1 MNLIMLRKKGIVKY
15 LTMEASDILIEK
27 VKEFE
32 GLRLTS
38 YKDSAE
44 VWTIGYGHTRGVKA
58 GQSITEKQADSLL
71 RGDLLTAENYVNGLK
86 LNLTQGQFDALV
98 DFCYNLGAGN
108 LAGSTLLAK
117 IRAKAPTE
125 EIQAQFKRWVYSKGK
140 KLGGLV
146 KRREW
151 EARRWTE

>member
-1 MNLIMLRKKGIVKY
+1 MLRKKGIVKY
-15 LTMEASDILIEK
+15 LTMKASDILIEK

-38 YKDSAE
+38 YKDSAG

-125 EIQAQFKRWVYSKGK
+125 EIQAQFKRWVYAKGK
-140 KLGGLV
+140 KLKGLV
-146 KRREW
+146 RRREW
-151 EARRWTE
+151 EASRWAE

>member
-1 MNLIMLRKKGIVKY
+1 MR
-15 LTMEASDILIEK
+15 ASEILIEK

-32 GLRLTS
+32 GLRLAA
-38 YKDSAE
+38 YKDSAG
-44 VWTIGYGHTRGVKA
+44 VLTIGYGHAKGVKK
-58 GQSITEKQADSLL
+58 GQTITEAQADSLL

-98 DFCYNLGAGN
+98 DFTYNLGAGN

-125 EIQAQFKRWVYSKGK
+125 EIQAQFRRWVYAGK
-140 KLGGLV
+140 KKLPGLV

-151 EARRWTE
+151 EAQRWAQ

>member
-1 MNLIMLRKKGIVKY
+1 MK
-15 LTMEASDILIEK
+15 ASEILIEK

-32 GLRLTS
+32 GLRLTA
-38 YKDSAE
+38 YKDSAG
-44 VWTIGYGHTRGVKA
+44 VLTIGYGHTRGVKA
-58 GQSITEKQADSLL
+58 GQRITEKQADSLL
-71 RGDLLTAENYVNGLK
+71 RGDLLTAENYVNSLK
-86 LNLTQGQFDALV
+86 LNLTQNQFDALV

-125 EIQAQFKRWVYSKGK
+125 EIQAQFRRWVYAGGK
-140 KLGGLV
+140 KLAGLV

-151 EARRWTE
+151 EAQRWTQ

>member
-1 MNLIMLRKKGIVKY
+1 
-15 LTMEASDILIEK
+15 MEASDILIEK
-27 VKEFE
+27 VKKFE

-38 YKDSAE
+38 YKDSAG
-44 VWTIGYGHTRGVKA
+44 VWTIGYGHTHGVKS
-58 GQSITEKQADSLL
+58 GQTITEKQADSLL
-71 RGDLLTAENYVNGLK
+71 RGDLLTAENYVNGMK

-125 EIQAQFKRWVYSKGK
+125 EIQAQFRRWVYSGK
-140 KLGGLV
+140 KKLAGLV

-151 EARRWTE
+151 EAQRWAE

>member
-1 MNLIMLRKKGIVKY
+1 
-15 LTMEASDILIEK
+15 MEASDILIEK

-38 YKDSAE
+38 YKDSAG
-44 VWTIGYGHTRGVKA
+44 VWTIGYGHTRGVKS
-58 GQSITEKQADSLL
+58 GQTITEKQADSLL
-71 RGDLLTAENYVNGLK
+71 RGDLLTAENYVNGMK

-125 EIQAQFKRWVYSKGK
+125 EIQAQFRRWVYSGK
-140 KLGGLV
+140 KKLAGLV

-151 EARRWTE
+151 EAQRWAE